1 MAVLAGGGTAP
12 HWPAPPP
19 SLPAPPGRPPCPL
32 SLPPSPKAIEGG
44 DEVVLRRKVVDA
56 ARNALCQLL
65 KVGGDPVRR
74 RLRPHGTPEVV
85 AEVLLGSLEVV
96 GELPRDNGRVQHG
109 PVIAQSVG

>member
-1 MAVLAGGGTAP
+1 MSSVAAP
-12 HWPAPPP
+12 QAE
-19 SLPAPPGRPPCPL
+19 
-32 SLPPSPKAIEGG
+32 AIEGG

-74 RLRPHGTPEVV
+74 RLRPHRTSEVV
-85 AEVLLGSLEVV
+85 AEVLLRSLEVV